1 MDNEK
6 CTIDNE
12 LEFTEAKEAEI
23 CNCAEELE
31 SLRTRVDL
39 LSRDNAELIT
49 DNLALRAKAEALL
62 SARAALPEFSV
73 PTEVHANDKYANV
86 REAFKNVNNFIKRK

>member
-1 MDNEK
+1 MDNEQV
-6 CTIDNE
+6 TIDNE
-12 LEFTEAKEAEI
+12 KLEFTEDEACEFQAEI
-23 CNCAEELE
+23 EN
-31 SLRTRVDL
+31 LRSRVDML
-39 LSRDNAELIT
+39 TRDNAELIT